1 MKTRQI
7 ISAILFAVGALTT
20 LGTTVILQL
29 QGDTVSIEALDIGAF
44 TGIAGIIMMLA
55 SFPVGGKAGDDNVG
69 D

>member
-29 QGDTVSIEALDIGAF
+29 QGDTVSIDALDIGAF
-44 TGIAGIIMMLA
+44 TGIAGVFMMLA
-55 SFPVGGKAGDDNVG
+55 SFPVAGKGRGDA
-69 D
+69 

>member
-7 ISAILFAVGALTT
+7 ISAILFAAGALTT

-29 QGDTVSIEALDIGAF
+29 QGDTVRVDALDIGAIA
-44 TGIAGIIMMLA
+44 GIAGVFMMLL
-55 SFPVGGKAGDDNVG
+55 SFPVEWKEDDNDG